1 MLAQTDVETALRV
14 QNLTVQFSSG
24 GRVVPILRDVSFDVP
39 AGKTV
44 ALVGE
49 SGSGKSTICN
59 AVLGL
64 LQPGLKR
71 LSGSILLTG
80 SGVRKGEVDLCRLGE
95 SQLRRMR
102 GRDFSM
108 AFQEPSAAFSPVMT
122 IGTMLT
128 EMLEAHERLSERQ
141 MLERVRDILHKVGF
155 PDADAA
161 RHRYMFELSGG
172 LRQRAML
179 ASALI
184 CRPSLVIADEPT
196 SALDVTVQALT
207 LKLLADLQ
215 DDLGLSLLLVTH
227 DFGVV
232 ANVADHVVVLKDGEV
247 AESGPVETILRNPSS
262 DYTKSLLA
270 QVPRLEGDPFPLV
283 VQHASSSATRAL
295 SEVWKN
301 RIGPQSGTR
310 LIDVKNVSK
319 RFTARSRSHSNT
331 QTSVNAVLGASLS
344 INSGECVGLVGESG
358 CGKSTLSKM
367 IMRVLKADEGTIEA
381 FDGKVMRSIA
391 GLEGQAL
398 KAYRSRIQYVFQ
410 DPFASLNPRFTAEM
424 IVTEPFVIHSLGD
437 RQQRRVW
444 AEALFELVGLNASML
459 SRHPNAFSGGQ
470 RQRIGI
476 ARALALGPD
485 VLICDE
491 PVSALD
497 VSVQA
502 QILNLLEG
510 LRQDLNVATLFVSH
524 NLAVVRSVA
533 SRVHVMCSGRIVEA
547 GPTQAL
553 FANPQH
559 PYTMALLAA
568 HPEPD
573 LDRKLDLSKLMEG
586 RASDPAA
593 WPAPFRLRPGEIPK
607 YKTVGDNHI
616 VAVA

>member
-1 MLAQTDVETALRV
+1 MDAALSISNLSV
-14 QNLTVQFSSG
+14 QLSSHG
-24 GRVVPILRDVSFDVP
+24 KNVPILRNVSFDVP

-71 LSGSILLTG
+71 TSGSIVLNRTTRQGG
-80 SGVRKGEVDLCRLGE
+80 SVDLCRLSE
-95 SQLRRMR
+95 WQLRRMR
-102 GRDFSM
+102 GLDFSM

-122 IGTMLT
+122 IGAMLQ
-128 EMLEAHERLSERQ
+128 EMLEAHETLSERQ
-141 MLERVRDILHKVGF
+141 MTERVRDMLHKVGF
-155 PDADAA
+155 PNPDTA
-161 RHRYMFELSGG
+161 RHKYTFELSGG

-232 ANVADHVVVLKDGEV
+232 ANIADHVVVLKDGEL
-247 AESGPVETILRNPSS
+247 AEAGPVDAVMRNPQSS
-262 DYTKSLLA
+262 YTQSLLS
-270 QVPRLEGDPFPLV
+270 QVPRLEGEPFPLA
-283 VQHASSSATRAL
+283 VQHASSNATRAL
-295 SEVWKN
+295 SDVWKD
-301 RIGPQSGTR
+301 RIGPNSGTR
-310 LIDVKNVSK
+310 LIEVRSVSK
-319 RFTARSRSHSNT
+319 RFNSRSRSVSAK
-331 QTSVNAVLGASLS
+331 QTGVDAVLGASLS
-344 INSGECVGLVGESG
+344 ITSGECIGLVGESG

-367 IMRVLKADEGTIEA
+367 ILRVLQPDGGSIEA
-381 FDGKVMRSIA
+381 FDGRAMRNVGNLQGA
-391 GLEGQAL
+391 AL
-398 KAYRSRIQYVFQ
+398 KAYRGRVQYVFQ
-410 DPFASLNPRFTAEM
+410 DPFSSLNPRFTAES
-424 IVTEPFVIHSLGD
+424 IVTEPFVIHGLGD
-437 RQQRRVW
+437 RQQRRLW
-444 AEALFELVGLNASML
+444 AEALFELVGLNPSML

-533 SRVHVMCSGRIVEA
+533 SRVNVMCSGRIVEA
-547 GPTQAL
+547 APTEAL
-553 FANPQH
+553 FSNPQH
-559 PYTMALLAA
+559 PYTVALLAA

-593 WPAPFRLRPGEIPK
+593 WPAPFRLRPGEVPK
-607 YKTVGDNHI
+607 YKSVGDDHV